1 MQLTR
6 RACLAGMGVLPI
18 ATPLPAMAIRAAP
31 PSFPDRSSFRIG
43 PQTYLDSGSV
53 HPVSQGAKAAVDA
66 YFSAR
71 ATPGSGSS
79 SVDQERILSRFAR
92 LINADPADV
101 AFVKSTTTA
110 EHMIVDGL
118 GLFDSNAHIVTD
130 TLHFFGSFP
139 LYEGLA
145 RRGAQVSWVRPRD
158 GARILIEDIER
169 AITPETKLVALS
181 LVSTFNGF
189 QHDLARVCEI
199 AHANGAL
206 VYADVV
212 HAAGCV
218 PFDVRASGVDFAACA
233 SYKWLMGDFGLGFV
247 FARREARERLRR
259 ERYGYYGVASFQT
272 HAYPF
277 DPPGDTVAD
286 FEMQDNATGWFA
298 TGTYPH
304 ATAIHLDHS
313 LQYILDVGVDRIN
326 AHARTL
332 TNRLKRELPALG
344 YEVVTPPESPAPIVT
359 CVLENARALA
369 PRLDAAGVRMTVGRH
384 RFRVTPSVF
393 NGMDD
398 VDRLLAALGPRSAL

>member
-1 MQLTR
+1 MHLTR
-6 RACLAGMGVLPI
+6 RACLAGMGALPI
-18 ATPLPAMAIRAAP
+18 AAPLAASAAQPTPPAL
-31 PSFPDRSSFRIG
+31 PDRSAFRVG
-43 PQTYLDSGSV
+43 PQAYLDSGSV
-53 HPVSQGAKAAVDA
+53 HPVSQGAKAAVAA
-66 YFSAR
+66 YFAAR
-71 ATPGSGSS
+71 AAPGSGSS

-145 RRGAQVSWVRPRD
+145 RRGAQVSWVRPRE
-158 GARILIEDIER
+158 GRIPIEDMER
-169 AITPETKLVALS
+169 AITSQTKLVALS
-181 LVSTFNGF
+181 LVSTYNGF

-199 AHANGAL
+199 AHAKGAL

-218 PFDVRASGVDFAACA
+218 PFDARVSGVDFAACA

-247 FARREARERLRR
+247 YARREARERLRR

-272 HAYPF
+272 HVYPF
-277 DPPGDTVAD
+277 DPPGETVAD
-286 FEMQDNATGWFA
+286 FEMQDNANGWFA

-304 ATAIHLDHS
+304 ATAIHLDHA
-313 LQYILDVGVDRIN
+313 LEYILDLGVERIN

-332 TNRLKRELPALG
+332 TDRLKRELPALG
-344 YEVVTPPESPAPIVT
+344 YDVVTPPESPAPIVT

-369 PRLDAAGVRMTVGRH
+369 PRLEAAGVRITVGRH

-398 VDRLLAALGPRSAL
+398 LDRLLAALGPRDAL